1 MILAHLFRLI
11 ARISLIAALGAI
23 LTAPCRG
30 LADEDGSKITDS
42 FYWVNGRSLIQHY
55 QAMQSSPAEWKVE
68 LQPALRLA
76 LPKNIEECVA
86 SQMFTAEVFDECTR
100 TALTEI
106 TADVRNRNTTD
117 AVLLEKLKVFSSVWA
132 RFSRISKWESWVRL
146 AAAGVLSGDYRF
158 AAKMIRTARNVL
170 PEDGSAEN
178 WKTERLDMFA
188 AALASLD
195 EGLKEGDDKP
205 LKKNVSKEHDPSTQ
219 ALAREIR
226 RLVSESDAV
235 GGDASEKDTAA
246 KKISD
251 LVRQRWILAQD
262 RDEINALKSMI
273 LNNDF
278 SLEAVRRIDNLVRQ
292 NQFYSREW
300 QAILKIVSEISG
312 KVELFERS
320 RGLLLPLEWWLGKT
334 GQDNASLSFDD
345 DRLLIRILH
354 IQDEFAKAI
363 GSIAEEY
370 ARSIV
375 EPAEVTQATLLQ
387 KRMENIISPV
397 SRALRSLPSSEVGQ
411 YTQVIRRKALEQDA
425 SVRRLQAK
433 LAAVDLTATPDGDLI
448 TTLTGFH
455 SELKSLR
462 VQRVNILADYAS
474 MSVNLMPATLAGY
487 ALLSERTDILR
498 RTLGDLRKL
507 VSGLNRHSLEGTQAG
522 YFFADAEQLLI
533 RISAEAGNHLAAKK
547 AEARQVAG
555 SFRKLAAGISGIR
568 EDFNKVMLQ
577 TGPQVRVPVSKLLA
591 AIEADIFRQER
602 AVELQEQIHRSEIK
616 SKIAKDRKALDW
628 QRERIEDIR
637 RIKSENLE
645 WRTGR

>member
-1 MILAHLFRLI
+1 MTLAFQFRLI
-11 ARISLIAALGAI
+11 ARLSLIAALGAI
-23 LTAPCRG
+23 LIAPCRG

-55 QAMQSSPAEWKVE
+55 QAMQSSPAEWRVE
-68 LQPALRLA
+68 LQPSLRLA

-100 TALTEI
+100 TALNEI
-106 TADVRNRNTTD
+106 TADVRDRKTTD
-117 AVLLEKLKVFSSVWA
+117 AVLPEKLKVFASVWT
-132 RFSRISKWESWVRL
+132 RFSQISKWESWVRL
-146 AAAGVLSGDYRF
+146 AAAGTLSGDYKF
-158 AAKMIRTARNVL
+158 AAKMIRTAKNVL
-170 PEDGSAEN
+170 PGDGSAES
-178 WKTERLDMFA
+178 WKTERLEMFA
-188 AALASLD
+188 SALASLD
-195 EGLKEGDDKP
+195 ESLKDADDRP
-205 LKKNVSKEHDPSTQ
+205 LKKNDSKEQDPSTQ

-226 RLVSESDAV
+226 RLVSESDA
-235 GGDASEKDTAA
+235 GGADASEKDTAEQ
-246 KKISD
+246 KISD

-300 QAILKIVSEISG
+300 QAIIKIVSEISG

-320 RGLLLPLEWWLGKT
+320 RGLLLPLEWWLGKN

-345 DRLLIRILH
+345 DRLFIRILH

-370 ARSIV
+370 VRSIV

-387 KRMENIISPV
+387 KRMENMISPV

-411 YTQVIRRKALEQDA
+411 YTQVIRRKAQEQDA

-462 VQRVNILADYAS
+462 VQRANILADYAS

-487 ALLSERTDILR
+487 ALLSERNDILR
-498 RTLGDLRKL
+498 RTLGDLRNL
-507 VSGLNRHSLEGTQAG
+507 VSGPNPHSLGGTQAG

-533 RISAEAGNHLAAKK
+533 RIAAEAGNHLAGKK
-547 AEARQVAG
+547 AEARQVSGA
-555 SFRKLAAGISGIR
+555 FRQLAAGISGIR

-602 AVELQEQIHRSEIK
+602 AAELQEQIHRSEIK
-616 SKIAKDRKALDW
+616 SKIAKDKNSLDR
-628 QRERIEDIR
+628 QRRRIEDIR